1 MATDNNPGEFG
12 NRSDTEEQAQKGGQ
26 ESTGSFGDSNSADP
40 QQAGQKGGQ
49 ESTGSFGDSNS
60 ADPQQAGK
68 EGAQAQSTEDK
79 AKGGRNS

>member
-40 QQAGQKGGQ
+40 QQAG
-49 ESTGSFGDSNS
+49 
-60 ADPQQAGK
+60 K